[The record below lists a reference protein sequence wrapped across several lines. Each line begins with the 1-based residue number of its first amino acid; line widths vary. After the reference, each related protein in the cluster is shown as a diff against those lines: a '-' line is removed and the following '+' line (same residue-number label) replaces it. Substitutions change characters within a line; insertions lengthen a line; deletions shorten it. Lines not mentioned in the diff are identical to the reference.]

1 MPDCVTVLSSMAVKD
16 LLAALVRACE
26 AQSGHRIV
34 LESVGG
40 VDAAR
45 RISEGEVFD
54 AVVLASDAIDKLIAA
69 GRLSGARVD
78 LARSQVVVAVRAG
91 TPRPDISN
99 EESLKRTVLAARA
112 IGCSTGPSGTQVS
125 KLFERWGIADRV
137 RGKIVTPPPGRPVG
151 ALLACG
157 EVDLGFQQAAEMKDV
172 AGVDVL
178 GPLPAPISI
187 STTFSGGICAASF
200 RPDAARILLAFLKA
214 PPAAQTKLLYGME
227 PA

>member
-1 MPDCVTVLSSMAVKD
+1 MAVKD
-16 LLAALVRACE
+16 LLAALARDYE
-26 AQSGHRIV
+26 ARTGLRIA

-69 GRLSGARVD
+69 GRLGGARVD

-91 TPRPDISN
+91 SPRPDISS
-99 EESLKRTVLAARA
+99 EEALKRAVLSARA
-112 IGCSTGPSGTQVS
+112 IGFSTGPSGARIS
-125 KLFERWGIADRV
+125 RLFERWGIAEGL
-137 RGKIVTPPPGRPVG
+137 RGKIVTPPPGRPIA
-151 ALLACG
+151 ALVAGG
-157 EVDLGFQQAAEMKDV
+157 EADLGFQQAAEMMGV

-178 GPLPAPISI
+178 GPLPAPVSI
-187 STTFSGGICAASF
+187 TTTFSGGICAASS
-200 RPDAARILLAFLKA
+200 RPDAVRSLLAFLA
-214 PPAAQTKLLYGME
+214 ASPAAEAKWRYGME